1 MQATIPVRYHVPA
14 ASVAT
19 EAHFYEDA
27 AVTSQHIN
35 SFKEKLKRRE
45 DELGLLTDYYYANQG
60 KIDVFHRPMF
70 GPRAQRANLGT
81 ADQTWYY
88 MDARGNKVW
97 VRDMKLDTSS
107 PACGAFESQ
116 DKALDRIVVVQVPK
130 TRRNYDL
137 PYEYKQRCEAFDASV
152 KRGGI
157 SIRHESS
164 LAIHNKDEIGRYID
178 MQQRVAK
185 ELEALPAGHRPEYV
199 YRPPSS
205 VEEAEQRLAQLKAEE
220 ARLVAARSQQQ

>member
-1 MQATIPVRYHVPA
+1 MQSTVPIRYHVPV
-14 ASVAT
+14 ASVT
-19 EAHFYEDA
+19 KEAHFYEDA
-27 AVTSQHIN
+27 AATSQHIS

-45 DELGLLTDYYYANQG
+45 EELGLLTDYYYANGG
-60 KIDVFHRPMF
+60 KIDVFHRPIY
-70 GPRAQRANLGT
+70 GPRAMRANLGT

-88 MDARGNKVW
+88 LDARGNKVW

-107 PACGAFESQ
+107 PASGAFDAQCNSS
-116 DKALDRIVVVQVPK
+116 DRIVVVQVPK

-137 PYEYKQRCEAFDASV
+137 PYEYKQRCEAFDAST

-164 LAIHNKDEIGRYID
+164 LAIHNKDEIDRYVD

-185 ELEALPAGHRPEYV
+185 EIESLPLGHRPEYV

-205 VEEAEQRLAQLKAEE
+205 VEEAEQRLAELKAEE
-220 ARLVAARSQQQ
+220 ARLVSGRSMP